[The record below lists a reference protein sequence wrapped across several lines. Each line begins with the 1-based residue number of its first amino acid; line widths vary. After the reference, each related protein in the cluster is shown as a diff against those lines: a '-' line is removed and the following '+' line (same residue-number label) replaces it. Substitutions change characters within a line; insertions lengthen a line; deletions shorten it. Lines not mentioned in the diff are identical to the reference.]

1 MSSTTD
7 GRTGTFDPRPAV
19 GAIQRARI
27 VEAMV
32 LVVSERGY
40 AGASIGSVTARA
52 KVSRRAFHE
61 AFYSLEECFLAVL
74 DEGAART
81 SALMSEAFAA
91 QENWLDGV
99 RGALAALLSFFDG
112 EPVLARVLLVEA
124 TAAGAWARERRERH
138 IASLTAL
145 IEARWGAPQDGHMYP
160 LVTAGVMAALL
171 GVLHTH
177 LVTAREGPLITLL
190 GPLMGLVTAPYLERR
205 LVVREIERGE
215 AMGHRLCKQRH
226 SQPTQ
231 AVRHPEL
238 PALLLDP
245 RAHRARACLLYLAS
259 NPGVSNREVADAVG
273 VSGRTQMSAL
283 LARLACDGLLV
294 KCAGAPG
301 APNAWSLSDYGVR
314 VARVLARAVGGSGA
328 SPTNRDR
335 QPSSARSTDTCTVNI
350 SAAPRDACVTS

>member
-1 MSSTTD
+1 M
-7 GRTGTFDPRPAV
+7 
-19 GAIQRARI
+19 
-27 VEAMV
+27 EALV

-52 KVSRRAFHE
+52 KVSSRAFHE
-61 AFYSLEECFLAVL
+61 AFDSLEDCFLAVL

-81 SALMSEAFAA
+81 SALMSEAFAL

-99 RGALAALLSFFDG
+99 RGALAALLSSFDG

-145 IEARWGAPQDGHMYP
+145 IEARWGAPRDGHMHP
-160 LVTAGVMAALL
+160 LVTAGVMASLL

-177 LVTAREGPLITLL
+177 LVTAREEPLITLL
-190 GPLMGLVTAPYLERR
+190 GPLMGLVTAPYLEQR

-215 AMGHRLCKQRH
+215 LMGRRLHDQR
-226 SQPTQ
+226 TQ
-231 AVRHPEL
+231 AAQPVRDPEL
-238 PALLLDP
+238 PTLLCDP
-245 RAHRARACLLYLAS
+245 RAHRARACLLYLAN
-259 NPGVSNREVADAVG
+259 NPGASNREVADAIG

-294 KCAGAPG
+294 KRAGAPG
-301 APNAWSLSDYGVR
+301 ASNAWSLSDYGMR
-314 VARVLARAVGGSGA
+314 MERVLW
-328 SPTNRDR
+328 THI
-335 QPSSARSTDTCTVNI
+335 Q
-350 SAAPRDACVTS
+350 